1 MFGTLQF
8 YSTDWSPR
16 VLKLAVL
23 AASAVFNVGVIN
35 PETHLVE
42 SFLACEVDYSNAVA
56 ILSVEQPLYPDKELG
71 IFDDAARA
79 AAEVE
84 YHATPCLPKVNTPS

>member
-1 MFGTLQF
+1 
-8 YSTDWSPR
+8 

-35 PETHLVE
+35 PQTHLVE
-42 SFLACEVDYSNAVA
+42 SFLACEVDYYTAA
-56 ILSVEQPLYPDKELG
+56 KILSVEQQRHPDKVLG
-71 IFDDAARA
+71 IFDDEARV

-84 YHATPCLPKVNTPS
+84 YHATSAPCLTAADAQS

>member
-1 MFGTLQF
+1 
-8 YSTDWSPR
+8 

-35 PETHLVE
+35 PQTHLVE
-42 SFLACEVDYSNAVA
+42 SFVACEVDYNKAA
-56 ILSVEQPLYPDKELG
+56 EILAVEQPRHPDRVLG
-71 IFDDAARA
+71 IFEDAART

-84 YHATPCLPKVNTPS
+84 YHADSTHCLTVGDLRS

>member
-1 MFGTLQF
+1 LEP
-8 YSTDWSPR
+8 S
-16 VLKLAVL
+16 VLEVAVL

-42 SFLACEVDYSNAVA
+42 SFLACEVDYNKAVA
-56 ILSVEQPLYPDKELG
+56 ILSAEQPLHPDKVLG
-71 IFDDAARA
+71 IFDDNARI

-84 YHATPCLPKVNTPS
+84 YHATSAPCLTAADAQS

>member
-1 MFGTLQF
+1 LEL
-8 YSTDWSPR
+8 S

-35 PETHLVE
+35 PQTHFVE
-42 SFLACEVDYSNAVA
+42 SFLACEVDYYKAVE
-56 ILSVEQPLYPDKELG
+56 ILSVEQPRHPDRVLG
-71 IFDDAARA
+71 IFDNDARI

-84 YHATPCLPKVNTPS
+84 HHANSSPCLTAANAQS